1 MAYARNTWNNDDPK
15 TPLSA
20 ERLNRIEQGIDQPT
34 SPLML
39 RPSLVKA

>member
-20 ERLNRIEQGIDQPT
+20 ERLNRIEQGIESAHVTADAAT
-34 SPLML
+34 VASE
-39 RPSLVKA
+39 A